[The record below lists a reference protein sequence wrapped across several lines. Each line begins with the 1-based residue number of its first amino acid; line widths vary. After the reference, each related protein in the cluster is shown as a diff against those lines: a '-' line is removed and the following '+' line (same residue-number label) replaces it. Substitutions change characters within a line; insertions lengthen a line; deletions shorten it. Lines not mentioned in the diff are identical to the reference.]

1 MTKKVLSI
9 FLVLAMLVTLF
20 PLSALADDGIEI
32 VTTGFSDTWTASHSD
47 ITITAKDTGAG
58 IGAMTVNGSSD
69 GITAA
74 NGGTPYYKVKQLDYD
89 EETKVLTVG
98 VFLGNAVATAGQIAF
113 KYDTTKMDAYSLMDE
128 DVLTGQPD
136 KTSVS
141 LYYSA
146 YTLADYK
153 NYRLNMGQRSA
164 TKPITL
170 VAEHIPGDACLDA
183 QKGIGYATW
192 TIVDSKGVISVGMEM
207 PLMKFAFKLKDSV
220 ALSDLNAQSITLPA
234 FSELTDPSQTD
245 IASPSYTDIADS
257 DARHTTYKTT
267 DGTLKQN
274 FVIDG
279 KSYVDGAE
287 ASELKTEGSSFTYSG
302 STRAAVNGKFIV
314 EIIDKNGT
322 KHNWDISAMVD
333 EVTSISAPTYYIESV
348 KGNIEVRD
356 FKIAETPVSGVTYLV
371 ELLDDNATAV
381 IDSKTAKAGDSVSFN
396 AADKVYYRIRV
407 TATTGAG
414 VTNTSVATRVIIY
427 ENDNNQPNLTVVGGG
442 DEWTN
447 QDVTLTITATDAES
461 GIKSVYIDNEKL
473 TDFMEGTPYTYVVS
487 DEGEHHY
494 TVKVLDFND
503 NGAARDVTVKI
514 DKTAPTLSVSADNT
528 VAAQQRE
535 ISISTQD
542 ALSGIKSLTVNGED
556 IIGKT
561 TYTAT
566 ANGDYKFVA
575 TDNAGNTTEKT
586 VTVSNVDNDKPIL
599 TISGVPRVWTN
610 QSAAISIS
618 TDKTCDIYVD
628 GAKIDIQT
636 TSTIYTVDENRTFV
650 VRVVDAAGNEVTE
663 TVVVDKIDK
672 TAPVLSDL
680 TRITDWT
687 KEGEITFKATD
698 ADSGI
703 KEVTCGGT
711 EVSQADGV
719 YKIPVAQNGT
729 YTIVI
734 TDNAGSSTTEE
745 VVVDKIDFTPPT
757 LAVSADNLTDYVK
770 QVTFTVSAADE
781 ENGSGIRSVTMNG
794 EDIMGRT
801 TVTVT
806 QNGDY
811 EFIATD
817 KAGNQTINSI
827 SVTNIDNE
835 APTLTITRNPDEGI
849 WTNFRVYLTIKA
861 SEPCTLY
868 VNNKEIAAAAENAN
882 YQIEEN
888 GTYVIR
894 AVDRAGNEATETVE
908 IGNIDKVKPSINVTG
923 VPTSPCKEAV
933 LTIVTDDDLS
943 GVKEVKLVN
952 PNSDSEIITG
962 QDTYTVTQNGNY
974 KIAVTDNA
982 GNSAVWEQTIDQIDN
997 DAPIITHNYSAA
1009 AGWVNHNVDISIT
1022 IDKACDVVITK
1033 DGMEVASLTGIT
1045 QTTLTAEEKAE
1056 YVITATDEASN
1067 VGTAVISVTNIDK
1080 TAPTATVSTA
1090 DTWGRENVITVEALD
1105 DGSGIES
1112 VAIGS
1117 LTVAEENGVYIAVA
1131 TENTDYP
1138 IVIKDKAG
1146 NEITDTAHVA
1156 YVDRDNPTI
1165 AVSADNLTDPA
1176 QQVTLTFNASDA
1188 TSEVASIVVNGVD
1201 VIGQSTYA
1209 VEANGTYVFT
1219 VTDMA
1224 GNTATSDPIVIENID
1239 KTAPVITI
1247 EGNPQDWTNS
1257 DASIVIKTNEISDIY
1272 IDSTLAVSGATEV
1285 GRVFYANGTYA
1296 IRAVDRAGNE
1306 STIDL
1311 VINRI
1316 DNVNPELSD
1325 LTTVTEWTKT
1335 GEITFK
1341 ATDADSGIKEVTC
1354 SGTAVS
1360 PTEGVYKIPVAQN
1373 GTYTIVITDNAG
1385 NSITRDVVIDK
1396 IDLTAPTLSAA
1407 ADNSQVA
1414 KTRDII
1420 ITYSDAESGMASVT
1434 VNGAAFTGASGT
1446 AYVANANGEYTIVA
1460 TDNVGNVNT
1469 TVVTVTN
1476 VDNTAPVFGGEIAIT
1491 ETTETSVTVSLPTA
1505 TDDTAVTYALYLNDA
1520 QQPYDGA
1527 ATFRFEN
1534 LTQGTV
1540 YTVKLVATDAA
1551 RNTAEITKQIATAGL
1566 GGISVQLDK
1575 KSIASMATALKMKAT
1590 VNGTA
1595 KDFAADGTVLFEH
1608 LPAGTYR
1615 LKVEGAGYMT
1625 YEMDV
1630 TVTEQQIATVS
1641 ISTSAQFIAGEIVQD
1656 GVVDI
1661 FDLNAVASMF
1671 QNAYTDSRFEKFD
1684 LNRDGSVNADDIT
1697 VLVRNLGN
1705 RQRR

>member
-32 VTTGFSDTWTASHSD
+32 VTTGFSETWTSSHSD

-58 IGAMTVNGSSD
+58 ISSMTVNGVAVSGGNTT
-69 GITAA
+69 GIE
-74 NGGTPYYKVKQLDYD
+74 NGGTPFYKVKQLSYD
-89 EETKVLTVG
+89 ESTKVLTVG
-98 VFLGNAVATAGQIAF
+98 VFLGNVTASAGQVAF
-113 KYDTTKMDAYSLMDE
+113 KYDTSKMDAYHLRSKTIMTENTKNRISTYYTAYNLDAFEDYGLTYDESELTKAISL
-128 DVLTGQPD
+128 VT
-136 KTSVS
+136 T
-141 LYYSA
+141 
-146 YTLADYK
+146 
-153 NYRLNMGQRSA
+153 R
-164 TKPITL
+164 
-170 VAEHIPGDACLDA
+170 IPGQAYLDVTN
-183 QKGIGYATW
+183 GVGYITW
-192 TIVDSKGVISVGMEM
+192 NVQDREGVVSTSMEM
-207 PLMKFAFKLKDSV
+207 PLLKFSFKLKDSV
-220 ALSDLNAQSITLPA
+220 ALSDLDAQSITLPA
-234 FSELTDPSQTD
+234 FGELTDPSETG
-245 IASPSYTDIADS
+245 IASPSYADVA
-257 DARHTTYKTT
+257 DKAAQHTTYKTT
-267 DGTLKQN
+267 DGTLKQV
-274 FVIDG
+274 FVVNG
-279 KSYVDGAE
+279 KSYCDGAE
-287 ASELKTEGSSFTYSG
+287 EGGGFTYSG
-302 STRAAVNGKFIV
+302 STRDAVNGNFEVVVTDKSGV
-314 EIIDKNGT
+314 EHRTTIPT
-322 KHNWDISAMVD
+322 MVD
-333 EVTSISAPTYYIESV
+333 EVTSISAPTYYIEGV

-356 FKIAETPVSGVTYLV
+356 FKIAETPASGVTYLV
-371 ELLDDNATAV
+371 ELLDDDATAV

-407 TATTGAG
+407 TATTGMG

-473 TDFMEGTPYTYVVS
+473 TDFVEGTPYTYVVS

-494 TVKVLDFND
+494 DVKVLDFND
-503 NGAARDVTVKI
+503 NGAAWAVTVKI

-528 VAAQQRE
+528 LAAQQRE
-535 ISISTQD
+535 ISISAED

-556 IIGKT
+556 ITGKT

-575 TDNAGNTTEKT
+575 TDYAGNTTEKT
-586 VTVSNVDNDKPIL
+586 VPVSNIDNDKPIL
-599 TISGVPRVWTN
+599 TIRGVPTVWTN
-610 QSAAISIS
+610 RSTSISIS

-628 GAKIDIQT
+628 GNNIAERAN
-636 TSTIYTVDENRTFV
+636 SVIYLVDENKTFV
-650 VRVVDAAGNEVTE
+650 VRVVDEAGNETTE

-680 TRITDWT
+680 TRITDWA

-698 ADSGI
+698 DLSGI

-711 EVSQADGV
+711 EVSLADGV
-719 YKIPVAQNGT
+719 YKIPVTQNGT

-734 TDNAGSSTTEE
+734 TDNAGNSTTED
-745 VVVDKIDFTPPT
+745 VIVDKIDFTPPT
-757 LAVSADNLTDYVK
+757 LTVLASNLTAQVK
-770 QVTFTVSAADE
+770 RVLFNVTAFDE
-781 ENGSGIRSVTMNG
+781 EGGSGIRSVTMNG
-794 EDIMGRT
+794 EDITDRT
-801 TVTVT
+801 NNITVTE
-806 QNGDY
+806 NGDY
-811 EFIATD
+811 LFVATD
-817 KAGNQTINSI
+817 NAGNQTTYSV

-835 APTLTITRNPDEGI
+835 APTLTVKRNPEEGT
-849 WTNFRVYLTIKA
+849 WTNFRVYLAINA
-861 SEPCTLY
+861 SETCTFY
-868 VNNKEIAAAAENAN
+868 VNDTQIDADTESARH
-882 YQIEEN
+882 QIEEN

-894 AVDRAGNEATETVE
+894 AVDKAGNETTETIE
-908 IGNIDKVKPSINVTG
+908 IGNIDKVDPTITVTG

-933 LTIVTDDDLS
+933 LTIETNDELS
-943 GVKEVKLVN
+943 GIKEVKLSK
-952 PNSDSEIITG
+952 PNGDVEYLAAGT
-962 QDTYTVTQNGNY
+962 DTYTVTENGLY
-974 KIAVTDNA
+974 AVIATDNA
-982 GNSAVWEQTIDQIDN
+982 GNMKIWERNIDQIDN
-997 DAPIITHNYSAA
+997 DAPVITSDYPSAPT
-1009 AGWVNHNVDISIT
+1009 WVNHDVDIAIT
-1022 IDKACDVVITK
+1022 IDKACDVTVTK
-1033 DGMEVASLTGIT
+1033 DGTEILSQTGTT
-1045 QTTLTAEEKAE
+1045 QFTLTADENAE
-1056 YVITATDEASN
+1056 YVVTATDEAGN
-1067 VGTAVISVTNIDK
+1067 VGTRTISVTNIDK
-1080 TAPTATVSTA
+1080 TAPEATVSVA
-1090 DTWGRENVITVEALD
+1090 NTWARENVITVDASDAE
-1105 DGSGIES
+1105 SGIES
-1112 VAIGS
+1112 VTIGS
-1117 LTVAEENGVYIAVA
+1117 LTVAEEDGVYTAVA

-1156 YVDRDNPTI
+1156 FVDRDNPTI

-1188 TSEVASIVVNGVD
+1188 TSDVASIVVNGVD
-1201 VIGQSTYA
+1201 VTGQSTYA
-1209 VEANGTYVFT
+1209 VEANGTYMFT
-1219 VTDMA
+1219 VTDLA
-1224 GNTATSDPIVIENID
+1224 GNTTTSDPIVVENID
-1239 KTAPVITI
+1239 RTAPVITI

-1272 IDSTLAVSGATEV
+1272 IDSTLAVSGTTEV
-1285 GRVFYANGTYA
+1285 GRAFFVNGTYE

-1306 STIDL
+1306 SVIDL

-1316 DNVNPELSD
+1316 DKVNPVLSD

-1360 PTEGVYKIPVAQN
+1360 ATDGVYKIPVAQN

-1396 IDLTAPTLSAA
+1396 IDLTAPTLSAV

-1434 VNGAAFTGASGT
+1434 VNGAAFTGVSGT
-1446 AYVANANGEYTIVA
+1446 AYVATANGEYTVVA
-1460 TDNVGNVNT
+1460 TDNVGNTNT
-1469 TVVTVTN
+1469 VVVTVSN
-1476 VDNTAPVFGGEIAIT
+1476 VDNTAPVFNGEIAIT

-1520 QQPYDGA
+1520 QQTYDGA

-1551 RNTAEITKQIATAGL
+1551 GNTTEITKQIATAGL

-1575 KSIASMATALKMKAT
+1575 RSIASTATVLKMKAT

-1595 KDFAADGTVLFEH
+1595 KDFAADGTVLFEN
-1608 LPAGTYR
+1608 LPAGTYK
-1615 LKVEGAGYMT
+1615 LKIEGAGYMT

-1630 TVTEQQIATVS
+1630 TVAEQQITTVS
-1641 ISTSAQFIAGEIVQD
+1641 ISTSSQFIAGEIVQD

-1705 RQRR
+1705 RQR

>member
-58 IGAMTVNGSSD
+58 ISSMTVNGVTVS
-69 GITAA
+69 GGKTTEIE
-74 NGGTPYYKVKQLDYD
+74 NGGTPFYKVKQLSYD
-89 EETKVLTVG
+89 ESTKVLTVG
-98 VFLGNAVATAGQIAF
+98 VFLGNVTASAGQIAF
-113 KYDTTKMDAYSLMDE
+113 KYDTSKMDAYHLRSKTIMTENTKNRISTYYTAYNLDAFEDYGLTYDESELTKATSL
-128 DVLTGQPD
+128 VT
-136 KTSVS
+136 T
-141 LYYSA
+141 
-146 YTLADYK
+146 
-153 NYRLNMGQRSA
+153 R
-164 TKPITL
+164 
-170 VAEHIPGDACLDA
+170 IPGQAYLDVTN
-183 QKGIGYATW
+183 GVGYITW
-192 TIVDSKGVISVGMEM
+192 NVQDRVGVVSTGMEM
-207 PLMKFAFKLKDSV
+207 PLLKFSFKLKDSV

-234 FSELTDPSQTD
+234 FGELTDPSETG
-245 IASPSYTDIADS
+245 IASPSYADIADS
-257 DARHTTYKTT
+257 AAQHTTYKTT
-267 DGTLKQN
+267 DGTLKQV
-274 FVIDG
+274 FVING
-279 KSYVDGAE
+279 KSYCDGAE
-287 ASELKTEGSSFTYSG
+287 EGGGFTYSG
-302 STRAAVNGKFIV
+302 STRGAVNGSFEVVVTDKSGV
-314 EIIDKNGT
+314 EHKKTIP
-322 KHNWDISAMVD
+322 AMVD

-356 FKIAETPVSGVTYLV
+356 FKIAETPASGVTYLV

-827 SVTNIDNE
+827 SVTNIDNK

-861 SEPCTLY
+861 YEPCTLY

-933 LTIVTDDDLS
+933 LTVETNDNLS
-943 GVKEVKLVN
+943 GVKEVELTK
-952 PNSDSEIITG
+952 PNGDTEYLAAGT
-962 QDTYTVTQNGNY
+962 DTYTVTQNGNY
-974 KIAVTDNA
+974 RIAVTDNA

-997 DAPIITHNYSAA
+997 EAPIITHNYSAA

>member
-58 IGAMTVNGSSD
+58 ISSMTVNGVTVS
-69 GITAA
+69 GGKTTEIE
-74 NGGTPYYKVKQLDYD
+74 NGGTPFYKVKQLSYD
-89 EETKVLTVG
+89 ESTKVLTVG
-98 VFLGNAVATAGQIAF
+98 VFLGNVTASAGQIAF
-113 KYDTTKMDAYSLMDE
+113 KYDTSKMDAYHLRSKTIMTENTKNRISTYYTAYNLDAFEDYGLTYDESELTKATSL
-128 DVLTGQPD
+128 VT
-136 KTSVS
+136 T
-141 LYYSA
+141 
-146 YTLADYK
+146 
-153 NYRLNMGQRSA
+153 R
-164 TKPITL
+164 
-170 VAEHIPGDACLDA
+170 IPGQAYLDVTN
-183 QKGIGYATW
+183 GVGYITW
-192 TIVDSKGVISVGMEM
+192 NVQDRVGVVSTGMEM
-207 PLMKFAFKLKDSV
+207 PLLKFSFKLKDSV

-234 FSELTDPSQTD
+234 FGELTDPSETG
-245 IASPSYTDIADS
+245 IASPSYADIADS
-257 DARHTTYKTT
+257 AAQHTTYKTT
-267 DGTLKQN
+267 DGTLKQV
-274 FVIDG
+274 FVING
-279 KSYVDGAE
+279 KSYCDGAE
-287 ASELKTEGSSFTYSG
+287 EGGGFTYSG
-302 STRAAVNGKFIV
+302 STRGAVNGSFEVVVTDKSGV
-314 EIIDKNGT
+314 EHKKTIP
-322 KHNWDISAMVD
+322 AMVD

-473 TDFMEGTPYTYVVS
+473 TDFVEGTPYTYVVS
-487 DEGEHHY
+487 DEGKHHY

-542 ALSGIKSLTVNGED
+542 ALSGVKSLTVNGED

-636 TSTIYTVDENRTFV
+636 TSTIYTVDENKTFV
-650 VRVVDAAGNEVTE
+650 VRAVDAAGNEVTE

-894 AVDRAGNEATETVE
+894 AVDRAGNEATETIA

-1033 DGMEVASLTGIT
+1033 DGTEVASLTGIT
-1045 QTTLTAEEKAE
+1045 QTTLTAEENAE

-1117 LTVAEENGVYIAVA
+1117 LTVAEENGVYTAVA

-1311 VINRI
+1311 VTNRI
-1316 DNVNPELSD
+1316 DKVNPELSD

-1414 KTRDII
+1414 KTRDIF

-1595 KDFAADGTVLFEH
+1595 KDFAADGTVLFEY

>member
-58 IGAMTVNGSSD
+58 ISSMTVNGVAVS
-69 GITAA
+69 GGKTTEIE
-74 NGGTPYYKVKQLDYD
+74 NGGTPFYKVKQLSYD
-89 EETKVLTVG
+89 ESTKVLTVG
-98 VFLGNAVATAGQIAF
+98 VFLGNVTASAGQIAF
-113 KYDTTKMDAYSLMDE
+113 KYDTSKMDAYHLRSKTIMTENTKNRISTYYTAYNLDAFEDYGLTYDESELTKATSL
-128 DVLTGQPD
+128 VT
-136 KTSVS
+136 T
-141 LYYSA
+141 
-146 YTLADYK
+146 
-153 NYRLNMGQRSA
+153 R
-164 TKPITL
+164 
-170 VAEHIPGDACLDA
+170 IPGQAYLDVTN
-183 QKGIGYATW
+183 GVGYITW
-192 TIVDSKGVISVGMEM
+192 NVQDRVGVVSTGMEM
-207 PLMKFAFKLKDSV
+207 PLLKFSFKLKDSV

-234 FSELTDPSQTD
+234 FGELTDPSETG
-245 IASPSYTDIADS
+245 IASPSYADIADS
-257 DARHTTYKTT
+257 AAQHTTYKTT
-267 DGTLKQN
+267 DGTLKQV
-274 FVIDG
+274 FVINE
-279 KSYVDGAE
+279 KSYCDGAE
-287 ASELKTEGSSFTYSG
+287 EGGGFTYSG
-302 STRAAVNGKFIV
+302 STRGAVNGSFEVVVTDKSGV
-314 EIIDKNGT
+314 EHKKTIP
-322 KHNWDISAMVD
+322 AMVD

-599 TISGVPRVWTN
+599 TISGVPQVWTN

-680 TRITDWT
+680 TRITDWA

-757 LAVSADNLTDYVK
+757 LAVSADNLTDYAK
-770 QVTFTVSAADE
+770 QVTFTVSATDG

-835 APTLTITRNPDEGI
+835 TPTLTITRNPDEGI

-894 AVDRAGNEATETVE
+894 AVDKAGNEATETIA

-1033 DGMEVASLTGIT
+1033 DGTEVASLTGIT
-1045 QTTLTAEEKAE
+1045 QTTLTAEENAE

-1117 LTVAEENGVYIAVA
+1117 LTVAEENGVYTAVA

-1257 DASIVIKTNEISDIY
+1257 DASIVIKTNDEISDIY

-1316 DNVNPELSD
+1316 DKVNPELSD

-1595 KDFAADGTVLFEH
+1595 KDFAADGTVLFEY

>member
-58 IGAMTVNGSSD
+58 ISSMTVNGVAVS
-69 GITAA
+69 GGKTTEIE
-74 NGGTPYYKVKQLDYD
+74 NGGTPFYKVKQLSYD
-89 EETKVLTVG
+89 ESTKVLTVG
-98 VFLGNAVATAGQIAF
+98 VFLGNASASVGRLSF
-113 KYDTTKMDAYSLMDE
+113 KYDTTKMDAYHTRKKQILTSENISDSNF
-128 DVLTGQPD
+128 VLRYFTSYNVDDYEEYGLTEKESELTQDIDINIYKEQVPGCIYVDPTKGTGYVMWLI
-136 KTSVS
+136 TS
-141 LYYSA
+141 
-146 YTLADYK
+146 D
-153 NYRLNMGQRSA
+153 LNA
-164 TKPITL
+164 TK
-170 VAEHIPGDACLDA
+170 
-183 QKGIGYATW
+183 
-192 TIVDSKGVISVGMEM
+192 MEM
-207 PLMKFAFKLKDSV
+207 PLMKFSFKLKDSV
-220 ALSDLNAQSITLPA
+220 TLNDLNAQSFTLPDY
-234 FSELTDPSQTD
+234 SELTGITDRNDASSYAVDLNFNSYQT
-245 IASPSYTDIADS
+245 S
-257 DARHTTYKTT
+257 
-267 DGTLKQN
+267 DGTLKQV
-274 FVIDG
+274 FVING
-279 KSYVDGAE
+279 KSYCDGAE
-287 ASELKTEGSSFTYSG
+287 EGGGFTYSG
-302 STRAAVNGKFIV
+302 STRGAVNGSFEVVVTDKSGV
-314 EIIDKNGT
+314 EHKKTIP
-322 KHNWDISAMVD
+322 AMVD

-348 KGNIEVRD
+348 KGNIEVHD

-371 ELLDDNATAV
+371 ELLDDNATVV

-514 DKTAPTLSVSADNT
+514 DKTAPTLS
-528 VAAQQRE
+528 
-535 ISISTQD
+535 
-542 ALSGIKSLTVNGED
+542 
-556 IIGKT
+556 
-561 TYTAT
+561 
-566 ANGDYKFVA
+566 
-575 TDNAGNTTEKT
+575 
-586 VTVSNVDNDKPIL
+586 
-599 TISGVPRVWTN
+599 
-610 QSAAISIS
+610 
-618 TDKTCDIYVD
+618 
-628 GAKIDIQT
+628 
-636 TSTIYTVDENRTFV
+636 
-650 VRVVDAAGNEVTE
+650 
-663 TVVVDKIDK
+663 
-672 TAPVLSDL
+672 DL
-680 TRITDWT
+680 TRITDWA

-757 LAVSADNLTDYVK
+757 LAVSADNLTDYAK

-827 SVTNIDNE
+827 SVTNIDNK
-835 APTLTITRNPDEGI
+835 APTLTITRNPDEGT
-849 WTNFRVYLTIKA
+849 WTNFRVFLTIKA
-861 SEPCTLY
+861 FEPCTLY

-933 LTIVTDDDLS
+933 LTVETNDNLS
-943 GVKEVKLVN
+943 GVKEVELTK
-952 PNSDSEIITG
+952 PNGDTEYLAAGT
-962 QDTYTVTQNGNY
+962 DTYTVTQNGNY

-997 DAPIITHNYSAA
+997 DAPIITHNFSAA
-1009 AGWVNHNVDISIT
+1009 AGWVNHNVDISTT
-1022 IDKACDVVITK
+1022 IEKARDVVITK
-1033 DGMEVASLTGIT
+1033 DGTEVASLTGIK
-1045 QTTLTAEEKAE
+1045 QTTLTAEENAE

-1112 VAIGS
+1112 VTIGS
-1117 LTVAEENGVYIAVA
+1117 LTVAEENGVYTAVA

-1188 TSEVASIVVNGVD
+1188 TSKVASIVVNGVD
-1201 VIGQSTYA
+1201 VTGQSTYA

-1224 GNTATSDPIVIENID
+1224 GNTATSDPIVVENID

-1414 KTRDII
+1414 KTRDIF

-1520 QQPYDGA
+1520 QQTYDGA

-1595 KDFAADGTVLFEH
+1595 KDFTADGTVLFEY